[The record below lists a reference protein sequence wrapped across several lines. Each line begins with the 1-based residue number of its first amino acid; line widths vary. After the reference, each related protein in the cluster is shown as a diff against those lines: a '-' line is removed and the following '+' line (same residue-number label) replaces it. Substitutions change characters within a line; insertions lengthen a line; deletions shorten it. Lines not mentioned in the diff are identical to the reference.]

1 MTEQFQMNQ
10 QEQKSADDLRPVTLS
25 LSADNRA
32 AYETLLGMHTY
43 KRPHGCRTEKRF
55 INRYIIPLGMKVDGF
70 GNYWKQIGESPLMW
84 SCHTDTVHSNKGMLR
99 IGFDKNE
106 IGVAEKDTSNCLG
119 ADDGA
124 GVWLMQ
130 QMILAERPG
139 LYLFHRAEEIG
150 RKGSSHIAKN
160 YAKDLTG
167 IKFAIALDRRG
178 KDSIIT
184 HQQSARCCSEAFSK
198 SLAEQLNMGFKSD
211 DTGSYTDTASYV
223 DLIGECTNLSVGYT
237 GAHTHMERLD
247 IDFIFKLRDALM
259 TLDASKLDDIRKPG
273 EKSYKSY
280 TYSGGNTTPYVYDK
294 DRVLLYKETDGSG
307 REYFYRSGNKYYAV
321 LDTTPAY
328 ADDGWDFGGEAG
340 YTPPNHNGTGRS
352 MVLIGGTA
360 TGKQVGTGTTPGADD
375 AAIINHGKTVIELD
389 AEERKKLADV
399 FHGKSAD
406 RPGIKMDKPPAVVD
420 DDDEDPMTSDQFNK
434 MVMLVRFNPDIV
446 ADILEQMGYDYAG
459 LSDEIIEAVG
469 VANTN

>member
-150 RKGSSHIAKN
+150 RKGSTHIAKN

-280 TYSGGNTTPYVYDK
+280 TYTGNTGYSYDK
-294 DRVLLYKETDGSG
+294 DRVLLYKETDGTG
-307 REYFYRSGNKYYAV
+307 REYFYRGGKKYHAV
-321 LDTTPAY
+321 LEPDNF
-328 ADDGWDFGGEAG
+328 DKEWGLDGWGGEMG
-340 YTPPNHNGTGRS
+340 YVPQTHNGTGRS
-352 MVLIGGTA
+352 MVVLGGTA
-360 TGKQVGTGTTPGADD
+360 TGTQVGTGTTPGSDLS
-375 AAIINHGKTVIELD
+375 AATKFAMGKGTLENAQIEHD
-389 AEERKKLADV
+389 EKKGL
-399 FHGKSAD
+399 
-406 RPGIKMDKPPAVVD
+406 PAVDTQPND
-420 DDDEDPMTSDQFNK
+420 DDDDDLDPMTSGQFAL
-434 MVMLVRFNPDIV
+434 MVTMVQRNPDVV
-446 ADILEQMGYDYAG
+446 ADILEQMGYDYAA
-459 LSDEIIEAVG
+459 LREEILDAVG
-469 VANTN
+469 VLNA

>member
-1 MTEQFQMNQ
+1 VTEQFQMNQ
-10 QEQKSADDLRPVTLS
+10 QEQKTADDLRRVTLERS
-25 LSADNRA
+25 LESRA

-55 INRYIIPLGMKVDGF
+55 INRFIFPLGMKVDGF

-106 IGVAEKDTSNCLG
+106 IGVAEKDDANCLG

-167 IKFAIALDRRG
+167 IKFAIALDRKG

-198 SLAEQLNMGFKSD
+198 SLAAQLNMGYKSD

-237 GAHTHMERLD
+237 GAHTRLERLD

-273 EKSYKSY
+273 EKAYKSY
-280 TYSGGNTTPYVYDK
+280 VYSGGTNYNYDK
-294 DRVLLYKETDGSG
+294 DRVLLYKETDGTG
-307 REYFYRSGNKYYAV
+307 REYFYRGGQKYYAV
-321 LDTTPAY
+321 LDPTD
-328 ADDGWDFGGEAG
+328 ADDEWGFNYGGEAG
-340 YTPPNHNGTGRS
+340 YTPPKHNGTGRS
-352 MVLIGGTA
+352 MVLISGTA
-360 TGKQVGTGTTPGADD
+360 TGKQVGTGATPGADD
-375 AAIINHGKTVIELD
+375 AAIINHGSVAAASHDD

-399 FHGKSAD
+399 LRGKIAG
-406 RPGIKMDKPPAVVD
+406 RPGIKLDAPPVVVD
-420 DDDEDPMTSDQFNK
+420 DDDEEPMTSDVFKK
-434 MVMLVRFNPDIV
+434 MVELVRCNPDVV
-446 ADILEQMGYDYAG
+446 ADILEQMGYDYSG

-469 VANTN
+469 VANIS